1 MWHVALADGL
11 TLSHSFCG
19 YQIHGENA
27 KKIVNHHF
35 SPVKYRKKPILQ
47 DPERL
52 LCFLCS
58 KQKHGLFV
66 SLMLCPC
73 KHHPNVSHV
82 KRIMGD
88 HG

>member
-27 KKIVNHHF
+27 KKNVNHHF
-35 SPVKYRKKPILQ
+35 SPVKYRKKTILQ

-58 KQKHGLFV
+58 KLAKTWCVCFV
-66 SLMLCPC
+66 DALPL
-73 KHHPNVSHV
+73 
-82 KRIMGD
+82 
-88 HG
+88 